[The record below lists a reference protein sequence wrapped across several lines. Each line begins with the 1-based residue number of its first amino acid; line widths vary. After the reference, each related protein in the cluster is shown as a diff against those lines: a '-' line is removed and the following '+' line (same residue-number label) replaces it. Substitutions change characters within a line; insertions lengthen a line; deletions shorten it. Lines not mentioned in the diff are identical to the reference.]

1 MKTVN
6 FNGKAVKIA
15 GHHLK
20 VGHKAPVVK
29 LVNKDLQEVEVGGK
43 KDVVQILI
51 AVPSLDTPVCA
62 TEAMKFNSSIA
73 GKEGVCLSII
83 SMDLPFAQS
92 RFCESNNAENI
103 KTLSDFVNK
112 DFGKE
117 YGLLIEEGPLKGLLA
132 RAIFVVDTTGH
143 IIYEELVSEVTEEPN
158 YEALK
163 EAMMKSGQC
172 SSSCGCSK

>member
-6 FNGKAVKIA
+6 FKGQPVKIT

-29 LVNKDLQEVEVGGK
+29 LVNKDLSEVEVGGK

-62 TEAMKFNSSIA
+62 TEAMKFNSSVA
-73 GKEGVCLSII
+73 GKEGVCLSVI
-83 SMDLPFAQS
+83 SMDLPFAQG
-92 RFCESNNAENI
+92 RFCESNKAENI
-103 KTLSDFVNK
+103 QTLSDFVER

-117 YGLLIEEGPLKGLLA
+117 YGILIEEGPLKGLLA
-132 RAIFVVDTTGH
+132 RAIFVIDTTGH
-143 IIYEELVSEVTEEPN
+143 VIYEELVSEITEEPN

-163 EAMMKSGQC
+163 AALTKSGSC
-172 SSSCGCSK
+172 GSSCGCSH